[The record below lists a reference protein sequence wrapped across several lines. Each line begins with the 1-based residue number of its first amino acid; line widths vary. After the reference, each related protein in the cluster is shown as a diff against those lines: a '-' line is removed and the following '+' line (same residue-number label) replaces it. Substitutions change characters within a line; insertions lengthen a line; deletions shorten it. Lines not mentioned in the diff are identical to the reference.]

1 MSIKINNKGIIMKA
15 YPLKPVA
22 KGIMIALSASA
33 MLTCEALAQDAN
45 TSVQEAAEVIE
56 ITGSRIA
63 RTELTATSPVFTI
76 SELQLEMDQVVTV
89 EDIIKK
95 LPQAAAGANSTGAT
109 VGDSLGS
116 STIDLRGLGQNRTLV
131 LVNGSRIVPF
141 SFRNAVDVNAIP
153 AGLIKRVEVLTGGAA
168 AVYGADAVA
177 GVVNFILDD
186 EYEGFETSAGY
197 EFTDGGGE
205 TFNVD
210 ATMGASIDNGRGNVT
225 AYIGYSKREELLAAK
240 RDFTRLSPT
249 SVAETGGNFTDITSA
264 RSFSFNEA
272 GRLTDQ
278 LQTLNI
284 TPQRYLVQP
293 LERLTGNVFFN
304 YELFEDAVEMYG
316 RAMFTQVRVAGAGST
331 GQTPVTVNEQV
342 NISVSNPFLND
353 AIRNQLTFNEDGQAL
368 VGVQKNLGFGLQ
380 ETRTV
385 RNTLQF
391 QVGFRGDITDFI
403 GWDIYG
409 QYGRT
414 DGTAK
419 VYNNG
424 IRSDFQNIAN
434 TRNIF
439 GPTDLSDLTTTLIHS
454 NRERVQSVINLN
466 ISGDSGDFFELP
478 AGPIGFAVG
487 YEYRDE
493 KGVQTPGNAL
503 VSGTAY
509 GLGGIS
515 AIDAGFDTKE
525 WYGEILVPL
534 LKDLPFIKELAI
546 EGAYRNSEYSNVDS
560 ANTTKLGLSWA
571 VTDNFRFRAT
581 RQTAIRAPNLGEFA
595 GPEVAL
601 SLALFDPNSGSFIPR
616 LGGRFDGDP
625 CLDGRADPAQCERF
639 GAAPAGTAFDTSQ
652 AIYTFGGND
661 TIQPE
666 ESETTS
672 IGLVFTPS
680 VLGDFAITLDYYD
693 IEITNAVSQI
703 QPISAL
709 TSCYIDNPVAGNPLC
724 GAVLRDASTGLISQT
739 LVNDFNL
746 AVLSQSGF
754 DVGVRY
760 GFGDLADSIQN
771 LQVSYQG
778 NIVDDQSRQNN
789 ATVAALDC
797 KGTFGTSCTGDF
809 ASIVQSD
816 YRHRAWIDFSVDT
829 IDMQI
834 GWRFIGSVDAALD
847 DSISIGSQSYID
859 VAATYKFADKYEI
872 TFGIDNVFDEA
883 PPIPESGGNFFG
895 SVSDYDV
902 IGRTIGMTLRFRP

>member
-1 MSIKINNKGIIMKA
+1 MKVH
-15 YPLKPVA
+15 PLKPIA
-22 KGIMIALSASA
+22 KAIIVALSASA
-33 MLTCEALAQDAN
+33 LFSTHVLAQDVP
-45 TSVQEAAEVIE
+45 SSEEEAAEVIE

-76 SELQLEMDQVVTV
+76 SEVQLETDQVITV

-186 EYEGFETSAGY
+186 EYQGFETTATY

-205 TFNVD
+205 IFNVD
-210 ATMGASIDNGRGNVT
+210 ATMGASIDDGRGNVT
-225 AYIGYSKREELLAAK
+225 AYVGYSKREELLAGE
-240 RDFTRLSPT
+240 REFTSLSPT
-249 SVAETGGNFTDITSA
+249 NVAGTGGNFTDIASG
-264 RSFSFNEA
+264 RSFAFSEN
-272 GRLTDQ
+272 GNLTDEPQ
-278 LQTLNI
+278 SVNI

-304 YELFEDAVEMYG
+304 YELFEDAIEMYG
-316 RAMFTQVRVAGAGST
+316 RAMFTQVRVNGAGST
-331 GQTPVTVNEQV
+331 GQTPVAVNEQIT
-342 NISVSNPFLND
+342 ISANNPFLND
-353 AIRNQLTFNEDGQAL
+353 AIRNQLTFDINGEAL
-368 VGVQKNLGFGLQ
+368 VGIQKNLGFGLQ

-385 RNTLQF
+385 RDTLQF

-403 GWDIYG
+403 DWDIYG

-424 IRSDFQNIAN
+424 IRSDFQSIAN

-439 GPTDLSDLTTTLIHS
+439 GPTDLRDLSTPLIHS
-454 NRERVQSVINLN
+454 NRERIQSVINLN
-466 ISGDSGDFFELP
+466 ISGDSSDVFEMP

-493 KGVQTPGNAL
+493 EGVQTPGTAL
-503 VSGTAY
+503 STGTAY

-534 LKDLPFIKELAI
+534 LKDMPFIKELAV
-546 EGAYRNSEYSNVDS
+546 EGAYRHSTYSNVDS
-560 ANTTKLGLSWA
+560 ASTNKLGLSWA
-571 VTDNFRFRAT
+571 VTEDFRLRAT

-601 SLALFDPNSGSFIPR
+601 SLALFDPNSPSFIPR

-625 CLDGRADPAQCERF
+625 CLDGRGDTAQCQRL
-639 GAAPAGTAFDTSQ
+639 GAPAPGTAFDTSQ

-661 TIQPE
+661 TIQSE

-672 IGLVFTPS
+672 MGVVYTPS
-680 VLGDFAITLDYYD
+680 AMADLALTIDYYD
-693 IEITNAVSQI
+693 IEITDAVSQI
-703 QPISAL
+703 QPIAAL
-709 TSCYIDNPVAGNPLC
+709 TSCYIDDPVDGNPLC
-724 GAVLRDASTGLISQT
+724 GAILRDPNTGLISQT

-760 GFGDLADSIQN
+760 GFGDFIHSIKN
-771 LQVSYQG
+771 LQISYQA
-778 NIVDDQSRQNN
+778 NIVNDQSRQNN

-809 ASIVQSD
+809 ASIVQAD
-816 YRHRAWIDFSVDT
+816 YRHRAWVDFSVEA
-829 IDMQI
+829 IEIQI
-834 GWRFIGSVDAALD
+834 GWRFIGGVDAALD
-847 DSISIGSQSYID
+847 DSVSIGSQSYID
-859 VAATYKFADKYEI
+859 IAATYQFADEYEL
-872 TFGIDNVFDEA
+872 TFGIDNLFDEA

-895 SVSDYDV
+895 TVSDYDV
-902 IGRTIGMTLRFRP
+902 IGRTIGVTFRFRPQ